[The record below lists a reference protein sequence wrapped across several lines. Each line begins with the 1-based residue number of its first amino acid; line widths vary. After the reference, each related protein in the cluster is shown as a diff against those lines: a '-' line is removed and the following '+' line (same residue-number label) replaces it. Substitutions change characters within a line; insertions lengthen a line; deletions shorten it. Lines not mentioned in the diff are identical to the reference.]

1 MAATGL
7 DIRLLGRFSVRRAGR
22 EIPPGEFHGRLA
34 RTLFR
39 LLVTRPD
46 QLTTRDYLT
55 ESLWPGRTPADP
67 ERNLNVMIARIRR
80 ALGDAS
86 LIATGSGG
94 YSFHPTA
101 GCVVDA
107 ELFQE
112 RVRLGRGLLEEG
124 RHGAALKEFRAGL
137 DLWAGDPLA
146 EDAYEEWAQ
155 EYRNGLA
162 AAHLE
167 ALEGASAAALA
178 VGLAG
183 DAVTLARSAAA
194 GEPLREASHLLLAR
208 SLAGAGDTAG
218 ALAALRSF
226 RLRLADELGLD
237 APAEVGSLEQDLL
250 RGVLAAPAM
259 DTKTMAPA
267 IAGELEFAGR
277 EAELSSILEPLSG
290 PGGGIVTVHG
300 LPGSGKTRLLKEAA
314 QRLDRPVVYGRA
326 FSAERDEAWS
336 LIRSLIEEAVALF
349 PDSVSRLPGR
359 ISGALIEAIPGLQA
373 DLQTT
378 GEVLDPQ
385 SVRAL
390 AVQGAV
396 RVLKEVVDLDAALVV
411 DDLQWCDPTSF
422 SVLSVACQRFES
434 VRLVLAFRSNELAEP
449 IGSFLNEL
457 RPRAAASIELGALS
471 GETITRFFAN
481 PEIGWVVLEETDGT
495 PLAISELIRNMAAAG
510 VLAPEPG
517 HRWSTRSPDAV
528 DTIREAARGGRIR
541 SIVDRVGSL
550 PTPASGILK
559 LLALLGHP
567 ANARLLARATA
578 ADESSV
584 LDHLELMGRATLV
597 RLGEQGWSPSH
608 DLVGEAVAGQMS
620 REERGRLHAALA
632 GALESERADR
642 SEVARHLSGAGDKA
656 AASRAFAEAGRAAL
670 DRYASNEAEELAES
684 GLELEP
690 EPALTAELLQLRAE
704 GRARTGRI
712 AEAREDLRTALNGV
726 PRGPARSLVLSRLA
740 LLISGAEDYAHAGEL
755 VELALTEAGV
765 DLPARARA
773 LTVATM
779 IEGNLGHLDEADS
792 LAGQALELFGRLGD
806 ANGAAD
812 ILELQGLNLVY
823 AGRLTEG
830 VALLG
835 RVADLFRDAGKLIR
849 IGPAVTFRAL
859 GLRMMLR
866 LEEAIRELDDL
877 LELELQLGSA
887 EGECWCRTARGLIL
901 ADLGRIDESKREGEE
916 ALRIA
921 RAINHRELLSGS
933 LLNLGYAWQ
942 VGGDLDEAMRFL
954 NECTEVASGLP
965 AFLCFAESGIARIE
979 IMRGNLD
986 AAESHLQ
993 AAVAAGFP
1001 FAMYQAELAHA
1012 ELLVARRDPQAAVRI
1027 PAYLSSAES
1036 GGCRFTVVLLKDLL
1050 NQAQGQPASHDKI
1063 RIRGEV
1069 EEANLRF

>member
-7 DIRLLGRFSVRRAGR
+7 DIRLLGRFSVRRAGK
-22 EIPPGEFHGRLA
+22 EIPPSEFHGRLA

-55 ESLWPGRTPADP
+55 ESLWPGRAPADP

-101 GCVVDA
+101 GCKVDA

-112 RVRLGRGLLEEG
+112 RVRLGRGLLKEG

-155 EYRNGLA
+155 EYRGCLA

-167 ALEGASAAALA
+167 ALEGASAASLA

-208 SLAGAGDTAG
+208 SLAGSGDTAG
-218 ALAALRSF
+218 ALATLRSF
-226 RLRLADELGLD
+226 RIRMADELGLD
-237 APAEVGSLEQDLL
+237 PPAGVGDLERDLL
-250 RGVLAAPAM
+250 RGVVVVPGM
-259 DTKTMAPA
+259 DSKTMAPA
-267 IAGELEFAGR
+267 MPSELEFSGR
-277 EAELSSILEPLSG
+277 GAELGLIVESLSG
-290 PGGGIVTVHG
+290 SGEGIVLVHG
-300 LPGSGKTRLLKEAA
+300 PPGSGKTRLLKEAA
-314 QRLDRPVVYGRA
+314 RRLDRPVLYGRA
-326 FSAERDEAWS
+326 FSAERDEPWS
-336 LIRSLIEEAVALF
+336 LIRSLIQEAVALF

-359 ISGALIEAIPGLQA
+359 VSGALGEAVPGLQA
-373 DLQTT
+373 DLPPA
-378 GEVLDPQ
+378 GEVIDPQ

-396 RVLKEVVDLDAALVV
+396 RVLQEVVDRRAVLVV
-411 DDLQWCDPTSF
+411 DDLQWCDPTSLA
-422 SVLSVACQRFES
+422 VLSTACRRVEPMP
-434 VRLVLAFRSNELAEP
+434 LVLAYRSSEPTEPVLNFMNEV
-449 IGSFLNEL
+449 
-457 RPRAAASIELGALS
+457 RPRAAASIELGALP
-471 GETITRFFAN
+471 GETITGFFAN

-495 PLAISELIRNMAAAG
+495 PLAISELIRSLAAAG
-510 VLAPEPG
+510 VVAPEPG
-517 HRWSTRSPDAV
+517 HRWSARSPSAV
-528 DTIREAARGGRIR
+528 DSVREAARGGRIR
-541 SIVDRVGSL
+541 SFEDRAGSL
-550 PTPASGILK
+550 PAPAAGVLK
-559 LLALLGHP
+559 ALALLGHP
-567 ANARLLARATA
+567 ANARLLARATGTV
-578 ADESSV
+578 ESAV

-597 RLGEQGWSPSH
+597 RLGDQGWSPSH

-620 REERGRLHAALA
+620 REERGRLHALLA

-642 SEVARHLSGAGDKA
+642 SEVARHLDGAGDKPA
-656 AASRAFAEAGRAAL
+656 AARAFAEAGRGAL
-670 DRYASNEAEELAES
+670 DRYASKEAEELAES
-684 GLELEP
+684 GLALDP
-690 EPALTAELLQLRAE
+690 EPALAAELLEVRAE
-704 GRARTGRI
+704 ARARTGRI
-712 AEAREDLRTALNGV
+712 AEAREDLRTALSGV
-726 PRGPARSLVLSRLA
+726 HSGPARSLLLSRLA
-740 LLISGAEDYAHAGEL
+740 LLISGADDYVHAGEL
-755 VELALTEAGV
+755 VELALTEAGP

-773 LTVATM
+773 LAVGTM
-779 IEGNLGHLDEADS
+779 IEGNLGNLDKANS
-792 LAGQALELFGRLGD
+792 LAGQALELFRRLDD

-812 ILELQGLNLVY
+812 VLELQGLNLVY
-823 AGRLTEG
+823 AGQLTEG

-849 IGPAVTFRAL
+849 IGPTVTFRAL

-866 LEEAIRELDDL
+866 LEEAIHELDEL

-901 ADLGRIDESKREGEE
+901 ADLDRIDESKREGEE

-933 LLNLGYAWQ
+933 LLNFGYACQ
-942 VGGDLDEAMRFL
+942 VGGDLNEAMRL
-954 NECTEVASGLP
+954 LTECAEVAAGLP
-965 AFLCFAESGIARIE
+965 AFLCFAEGGMARIE
-979 IMRGNLD
+979 VSRGNLE
-986 AAESHLQ
+986 AAEAHVQ

-1012 ELLVARRDPQAAVRI
+1012 EIMVARGDPEAAGRV
-1027 PAYLSSAES
+1027 ASYLASAES
-1036 GGCRFTVVLLKDLL
+1036 GGAWLTAGLLRNLL
-1050 NQAQGQPASHDKI
+1050 DRVNPESW
-1063 RIRGEV
+1063 
-1069 EEANLRF
+1069 